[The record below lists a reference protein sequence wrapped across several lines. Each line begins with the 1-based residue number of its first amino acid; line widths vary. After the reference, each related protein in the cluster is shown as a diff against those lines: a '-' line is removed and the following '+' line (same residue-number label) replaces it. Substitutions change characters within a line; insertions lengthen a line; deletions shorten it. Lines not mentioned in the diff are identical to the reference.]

1 MIEEEPIAPP
11 VGDEKEGKT
20 MKRVAKATWNGGLKD
35 GTGSFGVESGVIKG
49 QKFGFRTRFEDA
61 PGTNPEELIAAA
73 HASCFSMA
81 LSGQLGERGITPEAI
96 ETTCT
101 ITFESLTL
109 TKSALKTTVKAP
121 GASKAKVEEAAA
133 AAKAGCPISKVL
145 KLEIAL
151 ELTVAV

>member
-1 MIEEEPIAPP
+1 
-11 VGDEKEGKT
+11 
-20 MKRVAKATWNGGLKD
+20 MKRSANATWNGGLKEGR
-35 GTGSFGVESGVIKG
+35 GTFGVASGAIKE

-81 LSGQLGERGITPEAI
+81 LSAQLGERGITPEAI

-101 ITFESLTL
+101 ITFENLTL
-109 TKSALKTTVKAP
+109 SKSVLHTTVKAR
-121 GASKAKVEEAAA
+121 GADRAKIEEAAA

-151 ELTVAV
+151 ELTVTA